1 MEVMFNRCYG
11 AFEFSEEA
19 WQLYKERGGQCSD
32 PYDMSRHDPV
42 MVRIVKELGPARI
55 NTSYSSIHLATIE
68 ARFKEHYSIDEYD
81 GREHVVIEYNSYRV
95 EAVKAILKDEE
106 ALSSGERVTRAM
118 AVLEERIEGSR
129 RLPPR

>member
-1 MEVMFNRCYG
+1 MMMEVMFNRCYG
-11 AFEFSEEA
+11 GFEFSEEA

-42 MVRIVKELGPARI
+42 MMRIVKELGPARV
-55 NTSYSSIHLATIE
+55 NTIYSDIHLATIE

-95 EAVKAILKDEE
+95 EAVKAILKDE

-118 AVLEERIEGSR
+118 AVLEERLEGTGR
-129 RLPPR
+129 TCT

>member
-1 MEVMFNRCYG
+1 MAATTMEVMFNHCYG

-42 MVRIVKELGPARI
+42 MLRIVKELGPARV
-55 NTSYSSIHLATIE
+55 NTIYSSIHLATIE
-68 ARFKEHYSIDEYD
+68 ARFKEHYSINEYD

-95 EAVKAILKDEE
+95 EAVKAILNDE

-118 AVLEERIEGSR
+118 AVLDPSAPGA
-129 RLPPR
+129 PP